1 MIFHYFPDDIKY
13 QLLPQPITFEKFN
26 SLPFTTIY
34 FYLFGF
40 TNCYPDYFEIKSNQE
55 IKIELTYNQS
65 IGNISLATFLNDNP
79 YFDYSDYSGYVNNEI
94 VNSNGKISIT
104 FNESHSKVLYLSIL
118 LEDKELG
125 PIPLLIYKLIP

>member
-1 MIFHYFPDDIKY
+1 MIYNYFPDDIKY

-26 SLPFTTIY
+26 SLPFTTVY
-34 FYLFGF
+34 FYSFGF
-40 TNCYPDYFEIKSNQE
+40 TNFYPDYFEIKSNQE

-65 IGNISLATFLNDNP
+65 IGNISLATFLNDDP
-79 YFDYSDYSGYVNNEI
+79 YFDYSDSSGYVNKKI

-118 LEDKELG
+118 LKDKELG
-125 PIPLLIYKLIP
+125 EIPLMAYKFIP